1 LKRANSK
8 VPEEAL
14 LMKAMKDSNIPKFL
28 KDDLPLFYAIINDLF
43 PNSTTE
49 IQRDQK
55 MIKVIEDC
63 QINIGLTP
71 SEA

>member
-1 LKRANSK
+1 
-8 VPEEAL
+8 
-14 LMKAMKDSNIPKFL
+14 MKAMKDSNIPKFL

-49 IQRDQK
+49 IKRDQQ

>member
-1 LKRANSK
+1 LKRANIK

-49 IQRDQK
+49 IQRD
-55 MIKVIEDC
+55 M
-63 QINIGLTP
+63 
-71 SEA
+71 